1 MDGGNTNQGGGRAAT
16 AKKTDKTRR
25 IWSIREE
32 QVLMSAM
39 KDLVAHGWKSDNG
52 FRTGYLVRCENA
64 MKVAFPNT
72 DLLAVPHITSKITS
86 WKKSYGNIITTQSSG
101 VGFNTT
107 TGELDCTDEQWE
119 AVLRRDPKMHTMRSK
134 EWPMFNDWV
143 ELFGKDRATGFVAED
158 VPDAYTTL
166 EENDSPIPVA
176 DQGVQEETE
185 FNGVNQSG
193 KRKAE
198 MKEGQGENNI
208 PTATKKDCAS
218 TSGKKQKSRSENS
231 ESLMT
236 TMFGEFFKCTGE
248 RLENIAQRIGYDKD
262 IRTARKQVFEMLGGI
277 DSLTLVDKL
286 DVCEIIGSKIEWLEI
301 FMGLPEDARS
311 VYVHRVLDRHRA

>member
-1 MDGGNTNQGGGRAAT
+1 MEGGINNQGGGRTAI

-32 QVLMSAM
+32 QVLMSAL

-52 FRTGYLVRCENA
+52 FHTSYLVRCENA
-64 MKVAFPNT
+64 MKIAFPNT

-86 WKKSYGNIITTQSSG
+86 WKKSYGNIITAQSSG

-119 AVLRRDPKMHTMRSK
+119 AALRRDPTMRSMRNK

-143 ELFGKDRATGFVAED
+143 EVFGKDRATGYVAED
-158 VPDAYTTL
+158 VPDAYTSLDEQTGF
-166 EENDSPIPVA
+166 EGND
-176 DQGVQEETE
+176 QT
-185 FNGVNQSG
+185 G
-193 KRKAE
+193 KRKADMNE
-198 MKEGQGENNI
+198 EQGENNV
-208 PTATKKDCAS
+208 AYNTKKDCAAS
-218 TSGKKQKSRSENS
+218 SSGKKLKLQSDNS
-231 ESLMT
+231 ESSMA

-262 IRTARKQVFEMLGGI
+262 IGTARKEVFGMLDGI
-277 DSLTLVDKL
+277 ESLCLVDKL
-286 DVCEIIGSKIEWLEI
+286 DVCEIIGAKIEWLEI
-301 FMGLPEDARS
+301 FLGLPEEARA
-311 VYVHRVLDRHRA
+311 VYVHRVLDRHRS